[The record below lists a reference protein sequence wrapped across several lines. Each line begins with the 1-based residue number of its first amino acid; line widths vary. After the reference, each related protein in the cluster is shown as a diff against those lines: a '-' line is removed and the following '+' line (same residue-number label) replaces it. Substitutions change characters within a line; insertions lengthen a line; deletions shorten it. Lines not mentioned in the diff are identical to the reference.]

1 MGCLLNRGTV
11 FEMKKILFLILVSC
25 LSVGLLAGA
34 FLKVADAATPIFSDG
49 FESGDFSAWNTSL
62 GSLSI
67 NNQTVHTGIYSAENV
82 LVGGPGGPWPPASI
96 DALYFQPL
104 SSVTNPIYMREYV
117 YINSTTAPSTNGD
130 YYAVGGFSASTEGNY
145 GDGEICVINVARTLY
160 WAVYYRD
167 NSSYWGFSC
176 SISSDNSTLDAHPVS
191 IGWHSVELKHL
202 TGTSGEEQLYLDGV
216 SIIDHTVN
224 NNDRTVA
231 NVVIGGSQA
240 TAKTSEKWNYYIDD
254 VVVSSSYIGPIQY
267 QLTMSTNY
275 GTVSP
280 ANGSYAADS
289 AVTLTATPPATSSG
303 ERYIWS
309 GWIGSGAGSYTGSAN
324 PASVTMNSN
333 ITETASWE
341 HQYYLTVSSAYG
353 SVSSGGWYDAGSS
366 AYAAVAPL
374 TVAGTT
380 GTQYV
385 FTGWSG
391 DASGTTSP
399 SNAIIMDGP
408 KTAVANWQTQ
418 YYLTVSS
425 AHGTVGGAGW
435 YDSGTSAQATTLL
448 VVAGAAGTQY
458 VFTGWSGDASGT
470 ASPSNAITMDGP
482 KTAVANWQTQYNLT
496 FAQSGVGSDF
506 LGTIITVNGTNYDRT
521 GFTTWANSSDIYTFS
536 YAPQLVVAANSK
548 QCLLTGVSGNSSASS
563 FSVTQATTITGA
575 YKTQYYFTAASAYDS
590 PSPLSGWFDSG
601 SSLNGFVASPVSGGS
616 GVQYVCTGWSGSGS
630 VPASGSAS
638 AVTFTIS
645 APSTITWN
653 WKTQYLVS
661 FAVSPSGE
669 GTTSPS
675 GTNTWQDAGSIS
687 ISGTGSYGFK
697 FSSWA
702 TDTGNI
708 TFGNLNAGSTSATI
722 NGPGTI
728 TANLATVPT
737 PTPTPTPTPSASP
750 SPSPSPT
757 VSPTQAPTNSPSSS
771 PTQSPSAAYNI
782 GTYAVIGVVVALI
795 LVGVVAAVIVIR
807 KRHKPS
813 TFK

>member
-418 YYLTVSS
+418 Y
-425 AHGTVGGAGW
+425 
-435 YDSGTSAQATTLL
+435 
-448 VVAGAAGTQY
+448 
-458 VFTGWSGDASGT
+458 
-470 ASPSNAITMDGP
+470 
-482 KTAVANWQTQYNLT
+482 NLT